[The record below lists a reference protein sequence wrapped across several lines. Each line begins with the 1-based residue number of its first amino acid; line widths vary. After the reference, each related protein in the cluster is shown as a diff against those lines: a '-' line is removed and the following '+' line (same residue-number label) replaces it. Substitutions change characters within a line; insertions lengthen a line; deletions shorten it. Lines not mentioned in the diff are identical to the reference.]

1 MDSDDSTAPRT
12 PEQDAAE
19 LALAIVSHAT
29 AITQEDDAALD
40 ASDENLREV
49 VAGQTDQPLTE
60 RQQEVVTTL
69 GTAGGALAAGLSHAL
84 ADARGVDAA
93 EVLSA
98 TARSV
103 VAHARDGEALDDAVR
118 DAADDELGARR
129 GGASS
134 PSDDDLEAADPRRGT
149 LPEGEADRGDLHD
162 AGDQGQR
169 ASGSDRQHGE
179 GDSPR

>member
-1 MDSDDSTAPRT
+1 MDDADTTSPRT

-29 AITQEDDAALD
+29 AITQDDDAALD

-49 VAGQTDQPLTE
+49 VAGQSDEPLTE
-60 RQQEVVTTL
+60 RQEEVVTTL

-93 EVLSA
+93 EVLGA
-98 TARSV
+98 TARSI

-118 DAADDELGARR
+118 DAADEEI
-129 GGASS
+129 GASAERTS
-134 PSDDDLEAADPRRGT
+134 SDDDLEAADPRRGT
-149 LPEGEADRGDLHD
+149 LPDHEADGRDLHD
-162 AGDQGQR
+162 AGDAGTR
-169 ASGSDRQHGE
+169 SPGPEHGRGE
-179 GDSPR
+179 GDTAR